1 LRCFGRIVKTPAW
14 LATLLV
20 LCIAAVTPAALNA
33 RPHDDR
39 LRTLD
44 QRLEEL
50 LDEGVVRSET
60 FRSLVQRLAGGDVVV
75 YMRQETLPAGVH
87 GLMSFLTAT
96 SGTRYV
102 LIALAPDLDA
112 MRSIAVL
119 GHELRHA
126 IEVLEQPAIVNEQTF
141 VEAYEHATYRRR
153 QLADGRTGF
162 DTIAAVQAGLE
173 VWKDLALS
181 PIDAPVAGTR

>member
-1 LRCFGRIVKTPAW
+1 MTTPRR
-14 LATLLV
+14 LAGLLV

-44 QRLEEL
+44 QRIEEL
-50 LDEGVVRSET
+50 LHEGIVRSET
-60 FRSLVQRLAGGDVVV
+60 FRTLVQRLTGGNVVV

-87 GLMSFLTAT
+87 GRMSFLTTA
-96 SGTRYV
+96 SGTRFV

-112 MRSIAVL
+112 IRSIAVL

-126 IEVLEQPAIVNEQTF
+126 LEVLEQPAIVDEQTF

-173 VWKDLALS
+173 VWKELALS

>member
-1 LRCFGRIVKTPAW
+1 VNTAPR
-14 LATLLV
+14 LAALLV
-20 LCIAAVTPAALNA
+20 LCIAALTPAALNA
-33 RPHDDR
+33 KPHDDR

-50 LDEGVVRSET
+50 LHEGVVRSET
-60 FRSLVQRLAGGDVVV
+60 FRSLVQRLTDGDVVV
-75 YMRQETLPAGVH
+75 YLRQETLPAGVH
-87 GLMSFLTAT
+87 GRMSFLTTA

-102 LIALAPDLDA
+102 LIALTPDLDA
-112 MRSIAVL
+112 PRSIVVL

-126 IEVLEQPAIVNEQTF
+126 VEVLEQPGIVDEPSF
-141 VEAYEHATYRRR
+141 VAAYEHATYRRR
-153 QLADGRTGF
+153 QLADGRTAF
-162 DTIAAVQAGLE
+162 DTIAAVQAGIE